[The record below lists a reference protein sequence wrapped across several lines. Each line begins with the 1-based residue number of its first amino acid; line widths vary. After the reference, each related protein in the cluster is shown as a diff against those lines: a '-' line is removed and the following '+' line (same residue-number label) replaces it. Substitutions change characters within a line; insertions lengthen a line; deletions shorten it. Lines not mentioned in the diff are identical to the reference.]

1 MLEIVTL
8 FSIGI
13 ALSMDTFS
21 LSLGVGT
28 FNISNKKALLLAL
41 IVSIMHFLMPFIGVL
56 LGNSL
61 IYLFK
66 INNNFL
72 LGLILIAI
80 SFEMMFD
87 LLKKEEKSFDL
98 SFVGMFLFAF
108 GVSLDS
114 FSTGLGL
121 NAITEKIYMA
131 MAIFSMC
138 SFCFTYIGLIL
149 GKYCNRLLG
158 VYSSVIGAFLL
169 LIIGLLHIF
178 K

>member
-1 MLEIVTL
+1 MLEIISL

-13 ALSMDTFS
+13 ALSMDAFS
-21 LSLGVGT
+21 LSLGIGT
-28 FNISNKKALLLAL
+28 FNITNKKAFWLAL
-41 IVSIMHFLMPFIGVL
+41 IVGIMHFLMPFIGTV
-56 LGNSL
+56 LGNT
-61 IYLFK
+61 IIDLFK

-80 SFEMMFD
+80 SLEMLFD
-87 LLKKEEKSFDL
+87 LLKKEEKSFEF
-98 SFVGMFLFAF
+98 SFIGMFVFAL
-108 GVSLDS
+108 GVSIDS

-121 NAITEKIYMA
+121 SAITSNIYIA
-131 MAIFSMC
+131 MVIFSVC

-158 VYSSVIGAFLL
+158 VYSTVIGSFLL
-169 LIIGLLHIF
+169 LGIGIFHIF